1 MIKMREELY
10 PKLIL
15 ILLSKASWYKLLVK
29 SAVFENWS
37 KLFYF
42 FCIPKRCRDRAQG
55 SFIEEKL
62 SLDNSKQDYRYYK
75 SLLHR

>member
-1 MIKMREELY
+1 MTKMREELY

-15 ILLSKASWYKLLVK
+15 ILLSKASWFKLLVK

-42 FCIPKRCRDRAQG
+42 SVSLKDVETELRAP
-55 SFIEEKL
+55 S
-62 SLDNSKQDYRYYK
+62 
-75 SLLHR
+75 